1 MPWSMR
7 SARSK
12 RRRSSRYRC
21 RGESFTSFRDAP
33 LGADPES
40 RADHLWIPGSRGACH
55 RAALCADP
63 LARPGMTSQE
73 LTRCYCAGATGAT
86 PPVGTVASAVLV
98 DLVDA
103 ACGFSALTV
112 SLAKR
117 SCTGLAATSATAA
130 LALSRCG
137 STSATA
143 SVVTRL
149 V

>member
-12 RRRSSRYRC
+12 QRRSSRYRW

-40 RADHLWIPGSRGACH
+40 RADHLWIPGSRY
-55 RAALCADP
+55 
-63 LARPGMTSQE
+63 ARPGMTSQE

-86 PPVGTVASAVLV
+86 PPVGTMASAVLV
-98 DLVDA
+98 DLGDA

-112 SLAKR
+112 SL
-117 SCTGLAATSATAA
+117 
-130 LALSRCG
+130 
-137 STSATA
+137 
-143 SVVTRL
+143 
-149 V
+149 